1 MASYPNAVKSFTNKN
16 AGDTIQP
23 AHINDL
29 QDEIAALE
37 DGLLNG
43 TAPLN
48 SSRITAPAAQISNAT
63 ISSLT
68 VSVMSISN
76 LQTTASTTASLNVTT
91 GSTMAA
97 LNVTTG
103 STMAAL
109 NVTGMSSLADLQV
122 AAAAP
127 AVRVSNSA
135 NIAVGD
141 ASTTRLTFNTDVF
154 ASTSGMHS
162 TATNSGRLI
171 ATSSGIYC
179 ITGTVT
185 WAPNSSGLRQARI
198 LINGSSF
205 ATIQT
210 LPSAS
215 GTFNT
220 DQNITTIYRFASS
233 GSYAELEVYQ
243 NSGGSLNVLSAG
255 DHSPTF
261 AMTKLR

>member
-97 LNVTTG
+97 LNVT
-103 STMAAL
+103 
-109 NVTGMSSLADLQV
+109 GMSSLADLQV

-162 TATNSGRLI
+162 TATNPGRLI

>member
-1 MASYPNAVKSFTNKN
+1 MASYPNAVKSFGTKN

-23 AHINDL
+23 AHINEL
-29 QDEIAALE
+29 QDEVAALE

-43 TAPLN
+43 TAPIN

-68 VSVMSISN
+68 VSVMSITN
-76 LQTTASTTASLNVTT
+76 LQTTASTTASLNVT
-91 GSTMAA
+91 S
-97 LNVTTG
+97 G

-109 NVTGMSSLADLQV
+109 NVTGMSSMADLQV
-122 AAAAP
+122 ASAAP

-205 ATIQT
+205 ASIQT

-243 NSGGSLNVLSAG
+243 NSGGSLNVLASG

-261 AMTKLR
+261 AMTKIR

>member
-1 MASYPNAVKSFTNKN
+1 MASYPSAVKSFGTKN

-23 AHINDL
+23 SHINEL
-29 QDEIAALE
+29 QDEVAALE

-43 TAPLN
+43 TAPIN
-48 SSRITAPAAQISNAT
+48 SSRITAPSAQLSNAT

-68 VSVMSISN
+68 VSVMSIAN
-76 LQTTASTTASLNVTT
+76 LQTTGSTTAS
-91 GSTMAA
+91 

-127 AVRVSNSA
+127 AARVSNSA

-154 ASTSGMHS
+154 TSTSGMHS
-162 TATNSGRLI
+162 TTTNPSRLI

-179 ITGTVT
+179 ISGCVT
-185 WAPNSSGLRQARI
+185 WAPNSSGLRQVRI
-198 LINGSSF
+198 VINGSSF
-205 ATIQT
+205 VSIQT
-210 LPSAS
+210 VASAS
-215 GTFNT
+215 GAFNT
-220 DQNITTIYRFASS
+220 DQHITAIYRFASS

-243 NSGGSLNVLSAG
+243 NSGGSLNVLASG

-261 AMTKLR
+261 SMAKLR

>member
-1 MASYPNAVKSFTNKN
+1 MASYPNAVKSFTSKN

-23 AHINDL
+23 SHVNDL

-43 TAPLN
+43 TAPIN

-68 VSVMSISN
+68 VSVMSITN
-76 LQTTASTTASLNVTT
+76 LQTTASTTAS
-91 GSTMAA
+91 

-154 ASTSGMHS
+154 TSTSGMHS
-162 TATNSGRLI
+162 TTTNPGRLI

-198 LINGSSF
+198 VINGSSF

-210 LPSAS
+210 VPSVGGA
-215 GTFNT
+215 FNT

-243 NSGGSLNVLSAG
+243 NSGGSLNVLASG

-261 AMTKLR
+261 AMTKIR

>member
-1 MASYPNAVKSFTNKN
+1 VASYPNSVKTFGTKS

-23 AHINDL
+23 AHVNDL
-29 QDEIAALE
+29 QDEVAAIE

-43 TAPLN
+43 TAPIN
-48 SSRITAPAAQISNAT
+48 SSRITAPSMQIGNAT

-68 VSVMSISN
+68 V
-76 LQTTASTTASLNVTT
+76 TAFTFPANSTLTNLNVTG
-91 GSTMAA
+91 GSTLTT
-97 LNVTTG
+97 LNATGG
-103 STMAAL
+103 STLATL

-135 NIAVGD
+135 NIAIGD

-162 TATNSGRLI
+162 TGTNPGRLI

-205 ATIQT
+205 ATIQSV
-210 LPSAS
+210 PSAS

-243 NSGGSLNVLSAG
+243 NSGGSLNILAAG

-261 AMTKLR
+261 AMTKIR

>member
-76 LQTTASTTASLNVTT
+76 LQTTASTTAS
-91 GSTMAA
+91 